1 MNNHTKKFIAPIV
14 VVVCIS
20 LYYLSIG
27 IILWKLDI
35 PMLAK
40 IIALIVSAILTI
52 ILVMVLVE
60 RIKEINKGEEDD
72 LGKY

>member
-1 MNNHTKKFIAPIV
+1 MNNHTKKSIAPII

-20 LYYLSIG
+20 LYYLGIG
-27 IILWKLDI
+27 IMLWELKI

-40 IIALIVSAILTI
+40 IIVLIVSAIIII

-60 RIKEINKGEEDD
+60 RIREINKGEDDD